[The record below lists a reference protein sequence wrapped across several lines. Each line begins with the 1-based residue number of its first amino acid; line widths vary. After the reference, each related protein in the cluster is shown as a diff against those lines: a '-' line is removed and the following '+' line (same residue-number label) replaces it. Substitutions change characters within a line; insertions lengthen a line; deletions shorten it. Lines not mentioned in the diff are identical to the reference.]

1 MPLVAGVDSSTQ
13 SCKVVIAEHETGKIL
28 RTGSA
33 KHPDGTE
40 VDPKHWLSALEQ
52 AIEQAGGIK
61 DVAAISI
68 AGQQHGMVLLDEA
81 GEVLR
86 PALLWN
92 DVRSAPQAERLIALL
107 GDRQEGE
114 GAKAWANLTGSVPV
128 ASFTVTKLLWVLENE
143 PEIMDRA
150 AAVCLPHDWL
160 SWKLSGSKDI
170 KDLTTD
176 RSDASGTGYFSS
188 ELGNYLPEIIQLAA
202 GKQLVVPRVLGIF
215 EQAGT
220 TTEGVLIGPG
230 LGDNAAAAFGLGAG
244 VGKAVLSLGTSG
256 VVSVVANSIT
266 KDSSGLVAGFADGTG
281 NYLPLAC
288 TLNGARVLDSTATLL
303 GLSHEEFAKLALSSP
318 KGANGLTMLPYFEG
332 ERTPNLPDASGSL
345 YGITGENLTSANLAR
360 AAVEGLL
367 CGLADAMEAITAQ
380 GVKVDSLT
388 MVGGA
393 GRNEAVQAIAP
404 GIFGMDISLPEPA
417 EYVAIGAARQAASVL
432 SGEQAQWGSVPARVL
447 SATVDLETRAK
458 YQEVKQ
464 GYFLLHGLEN

>member
-1 MPLVAGVDSSTQ
+1 MALVAGVDSSTQ
-13 SCKVVIAEHETGKIL
+13 SCKVVIAEHETGRIV
-28 RTGSA
+28 RTGYA

-40 VDPKHWLSALEQ
+40 VDPKHWWSALEQ
-52 AIEQAGGIK
+52 AIKQAGGIK
-61 DVAAISI
+61 DVEAISV

-81 GEVLR
+81 GDVLR

-92 DVRSAPQAERLIALL
+92 DVRSAPQAESLIQLL
-107 GDRQEGE
+107 DDSQEAG
-114 GAKAWANLTGSVPV
+114 GKKSWADLTGSVPV
-128 ASFTVTKLLWVLENE
+128 ASFTVTKLRWVLENE
-143 PEIMDRA
+143 PEIMKRA
-150 AAVCLPHDWL
+150 AAICLPHDWL
-160 SWKLSGSKDI
+160 SWKLSGSNDI
-170 KDLTTD
+170 KDITTD

-188 ELGNYLPEIIQLAA
+188 ELGSYLPEIMQLAV
-202 GKQLVVPRVLGIF
+202 GKQLVLPRVLGIF

-220 TTEGVLIGPG
+220 TPEGVLIGPG
-230 LGDNAAAAFGLGAG
+230 FGDNAAAAFGLGAELG
-244 VGKAVLSLGTSG
+244 QAVLSLGTSG
-256 VVSVVANSIT
+256 VVSVVAGSTT

-288 TLNGARVLDSTATLL
+288 TLNGARVLDSTAALL
-303 GLSHEEFAKLALSSP
+303 GLSHEEFAKLALSAPRGS
-318 KGANGLTMLPYFEG
+318 NGLTMLPYFEG

-345 YGITGENLTSANLAR
+345 HGITGENLTSANLAR

-380 GVKVDSLT
+380 GVRVDSLM

-404 GIFGMDISLPEPA
+404 AIFGMDICLPEPA

-432 SGEQAQWGSVPARVL
+432 SGEQVVWGAVPARVL
-447 SATVDLETRAK
+447 SAPADLKTRAK

-464 GYFLLHGLEN
+464 GYLHSKA

>member
-1 MPLVAGVDSSTQ
+1 MALVAGVDSSTQ
-13 SCKVVIAEHETGKIL
+13 SCKVVIAEHETGRIV
-28 RTGSA
+28 RTGYA

-40 VDPKHWLSALEQ
+40 VDPKHWWSALEQ
-52 AIEQAGGIK
+52 AIRQAGGLK
-61 DVAAISI
+61 DVEAISI

-81 GEVLR
+81 GDVLR

-92 DVRSAPQAERLIALL
+92 DVRSAPQAERLIQLL
-107 GDRQEGE
+107 DDSQEG
-114 GAKAWANLTGSVPV
+114 GGKKSWADLTGSVPV
-128 ASFTVTKLLWVLENE
+128 ASFTVTKLRWVLENE
-143 PEIMDRA
+143 PEIMKRA
-150 AAVCLPHDWL
+150 AAICLPHDWL
-160 SWKLSGSKDI
+160 SWKLSGSNDI
-170 KDLTTD
+170 KDITTD

-188 ELGNYLPEIIQLAA
+188 ELGSYLPEIMQLAA
-202 GKQLVVPRVLGIF
+202 GKQLVFPRVLGIF

-230 LGDNAAAAFGLGAG
+230 FGDNAAAAFGLGAR
-244 VGKAVLSLGTSG
+244 VGQAVLSLGTSG
-256 VVSVVANSIT
+256 VVSVVSDSTT

-288 TLNGARVLDSTATLL
+288 TLNGARVLDSTAALL
-303 GLSHEEFAKLALSSP
+303 GLSHEEFARLALSAPRGS
-318 KGANGLTMLPYFEG
+318 NGLTMLPYFEG

-345 YGITGENLTSANLAR
+345 HGITGENLTSANLAR

-380 GVKVDSLT
+380 GVRVDSLM

-404 GIFGMDISLPEPA
+404 AIFGMDICLPEPA
-417 EYVAIGAARQAASVL
+417 EYVAIGAAKQAASVL
-432 SGEQAQWGSVPARVL
+432 SGEQVLWGAVPARVL
-447 SATVDLETRAK
+447 SAPADLETRAK

-464 GYFLLHGLEN
+464 GYLRSKA

>member
-1 MPLVAGVDSSTQ
+1 MALVAGVDSSTQ
-13 SCKVVIAEHETGKIL
+13 SCKVVIAEHETGRIV
-28 RTGSA
+28 RTGYA

-40 VDPKHWLSALEQ
+40 VDPKHWWSALEQ
-52 AIEQAGGIK
+52 AIEQVGGLK
-61 DVAAISI
+61 DVKAISI

-81 GEVLR
+81 GDVLR

-92 DVRSAPQAERLIALL
+92 DVRSAPQAEHLIQLL
-107 GDRQEGE
+107 NESQKGGV
-114 GAKAWANLTGSVPV
+114 KKSWADLTGSVPV
-128 ASFTVTKLLWVLENE
+128 ASFTVTKLRWVLENE
-143 PEIMDRA
+143 PEIMKRA
-150 AAVCLPHDWL
+150 AAICLPHDWL
-160 SWKLSGSKDI
+160 SWKLSGSNDI

-188 ELGNYLPEIIQLAA
+188 ELGSYLPEIIQLAA
-202 GKQLVVPRVLGIF
+202 GKQLVLPRVLGIF

-220 TTEGVLIGPG
+220 TPEGVLIGPG
-230 LGDNAAAAFGLGAG
+230 FGDNAAATFGLGARLG
-244 VGKAVLSLGTSG
+244 QAVLSLGTSG
-256 VVSVVANSIT
+256 VVSVVADSTT

-288 TLNGARVLDSTATLL
+288 TLNGARVLDSTAALL
-303 GLSHEEFAKLALSSP
+303 GLSHEEFAKLALSAPRGS
-318 KGANGLTMLPYFEG
+318 NGLTMLPYFEG

-345 YGITGENLTSANLAR
+345 HGITGENLTSANLAR

-380 GVKVDSLT
+380 GVRVDSLI

-404 GIFGMDISLPEPA
+404 AIFGMDICLPEPS

-432 SGEQAQWGSVPARVL
+432 SGEQVVWGAVPARVL
-447 SATVDLETRAK
+447 SAPADLETRAK
-458 YQEVKQ
+458 YQQVKQ
-464 GYFLLHGLEN
+464 GYLRSTA